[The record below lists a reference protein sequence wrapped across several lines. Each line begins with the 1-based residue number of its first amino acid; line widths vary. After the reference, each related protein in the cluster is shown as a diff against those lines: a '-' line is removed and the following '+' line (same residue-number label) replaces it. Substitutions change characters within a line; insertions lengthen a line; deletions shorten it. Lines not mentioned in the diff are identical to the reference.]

1 MPAHQVLNLISLVK
15 ENLPRL
21 DGRFKGAGLGEV
33 TNSQKRELWNG
44 IAAQIHAM
52 DPTFEKRSGDEYRK
66 KWNDLRHQAMRYRTA
81 LNATGG
87 GPPPKQ
93 PPFYEEI
100 MDAIAERKALLFGVP
115 EINDVPTFGWAS
127 AANEI
132 VVTGMLLIT
141 QYIMLQKIEFTEK
154 LFLHLQYLTLA
165 CPLHQF
171 VRRLSTPPIPEG
183 TLRTDQNRAQ
193 PQQGASS
200 PTPIVIDEPCEPGIT
215 FDMSKEQSTAPIE
228 QQIAIDPA
236 KVQVIKR
243 RRRHSSGRSMI
254 QGQDD
259 PKWEEYLDAMIEESK
274 IKQRVLLQKEA
285 YYKKKIE
292 LIEKQLVQK

>member
-15 ENLPRL
+15 ENLPQL

-33 TNSQKRELWNG
+33 TNSQKRELWNE
-44 IAAQIHAM
+44 IAAQIHAR
-52 DPTFEKRSGDEYRK
+52 DPTFEKRLGDEYRK
-66 KWNDLRHQAMRYRTA
+66 KWNDLRHQAMRFRTA

-132 VVTGMLLIT
+132 VVTVPDTCVSTPPIREET
-141 QYIMLQKIEFTEK
+141 
-154 LFLHLQYLTLA
+154 
-165 CPLHQF
+165 
-171 VRRLSTPPIPEG
+171 LSTPPIPEG

-200 PTPIVIDEPCEPGIT
+200 PTPIVIDEHMVTLPCEPGIT

-274 IKQRVLLQKEA
+274 IKQQVLLQKEA

-292 LIEKQLVQK
+292 LIEKQLAQK